1 MFSTPGPF
9 AAVSRLVT
17 SPHTR
22 TPVFLAIAVL
32 VTAIAAG
39 MTFRRAVTPWS
50 SLPDS
55 DYWGNISGLITESG
69 VRLSLANL
77 FRHNNEHIVVIPKLI
92 YAANYLATSGS
103 NTGLIVYSLVVG
115 IVCTGLLL
123 ALARE
128 LLLDTPWRLA
138 LCALLF
144 PLVMFSAKLTHSYF
158 LGMSGTIW
166 LTADLFVIVSAA
178 ALARA
183 VTGESAPWLLVSLFA
198 GMLGVLAYSTAVY
211 MLIVLVIFCLAKL
224 LAPKL
229 PGPGPRPLLLGT
241 AAAALLVLGLGAAF
255 RNAPKAKPDLAFDL
269 VGLVEFVLIY
279 LGNALTTGPLRIV
292 AGILILAT
300 GAASIWR
307 LAAERRIEE
316 SLLWVI
322 LFFFA
327 PFNALMTGIGRLGY
341 GVKIAATSRYQSVT
355 AITLIAT
362 IVLVLAALPK
372 GAVSRRAARLRA
384 IAFGALL
391 VCAAIIALDRSY
403 VANYTARNERK
414 VVAEIA
420 LRQGIE
426 GNQHLKAATPAF
438 PQLKRSIP
446 MLRAA
451 RHAPFHWRSRCEER
465 LGQHIAEPTGPSAGR
480 IETLSAYKMSRG
492 RGRAL
497 ELSGWA
503 ERDGTAAECVIL
515 VDGAGTAIG
524 AGAFVTRRADVE
536 QAAARSLGLVG
547 WKGVAA
553 MPTSSPVCAFA
564 LFPDESEPVPLA
576 DCQAVA
582 ASAAAP

>member
-1 MFSTPGPF
+1 
-9 AAVSRLVT
+9 
-17 SPHTR
+17 
-22 TPVFLAIAVL
+22 LAIAAL

-39 MTFRRAVTPWS
+39 LTFRRAITPWS

-69 VRLSLANL
+69 VRLTLANL

-103 NTGLIVYSLVVG
+103 NTGLIVYSLAVG
-115 IVCTGLLL
+115 IACTGPLLV
-123 ALARE
+123 LARE
-128 LLLDTPWRLA
+128 LLLDTPWRLV

-183 VTGESAPWLLVSLFA
+183 VDSKSANWLLVSLVA
-198 GMLGVLAYSTAVY
+198 GVLGVLAYSTAIY

-224 LAPKL
+224 LRPNL
-229 PGPGPRPLLLGT
+229 PGPGSRPLILGT
-241 AAAALLVLGLGAAF
+241 AAAALLVLGLGLAF

-269 VGLVEFVLIY
+269 IGLVEFVLIY
-279 LGNALTTGPLRIV
+279 LGNALSTGPLRIV
-292 AGILILAT
+292 AGLLILAA

-316 SLLWVI
+316 TLLWVI

-362 IVLVLAALPK
+362 VVLVLAALPK
-372 GAVSRRAARLRA
+372 GAVSRRAARMRA

-391 VCAAIIALDRSY
+391 ACAALIAIDRSY

-438 PQLKRSIP
+438 PQLKRSLP

-465 LGQHIAEPTGPSAGR
+465 LGQQIAERTGPSAGR
-480 IETLSAYKMSRG
+480 IETLSACP
-492 RGRAL
+492 
-497 ELSGWA
+497 
-503 ERDGTAAECVIL
+503 AA
-515 VDGAGTAIG
+515 T
-524 AGAFVTRRADVE
+524 
-536 QAAARSLGLVG
+536 AARSSCPAGLSGMG
-547 WKGVAA
+547 WQQSASSW
-553 MPTSSPVCAFA
+553 PTPPARRLAREPSSRAVPTWNRPRRGRSASSAGKASRQCRHHRRCARSRFFRVKASLCRSPVAKPPRQALRRPSAGPTGTCRSVAGHQYIAFLQPFSA
-564 LFPDESEPVPLA
+564 LS
-576 DCQAVA
+576 
-582 ASAAAP
+582 